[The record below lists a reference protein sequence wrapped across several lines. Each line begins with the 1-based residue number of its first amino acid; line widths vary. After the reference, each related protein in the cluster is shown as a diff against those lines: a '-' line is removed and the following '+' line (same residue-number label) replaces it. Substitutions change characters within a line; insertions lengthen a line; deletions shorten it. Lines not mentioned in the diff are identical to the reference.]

1 MINTESLPGLS
12 SQTLPERLNRIEIP
26 LGWVRTVEPLR
37 PYAKNLVLLLGT
49 SGTGRDSLLDEMR
62 RIDPSFQRIRRV
74 TTRPNRNDAESDRI
88 ISTPCTE
95 FMDGCRENTIVCQY
109 NYPVNQQWY
118 GIPTEELQKITSG
131 PAFLE
136 GTPELMALKTLLPE
150 SRLFVVVPGS
160 LEQIKS
166 QLITR
171 DTEMN
176 TETTRRYRQARREL
190 TSLITRLPRLI
201 AEQFVDG
208 VIANT
213 PPLSDSANRAL
224 DQIDRRCG
232 SDSVP
237 TKLLLDIQQYL
248 SEWRQS

>member
-1 MINTESLPGLS
+1 MMNTESLPGLS
-12 SQTLPERLNRIEIP
+12 GQTLPERLNRIEIP
-26 LGWVRTVEPLR
+26 LGWVRSVEPLR
-37 PYAKNLVLLLGT
+37 PYAKNLVLLLGA

-62 RIDPSFQRIRRV
+62 MIDPSFQRIRRV

-88 ISTPCTE
+88 ISTPRTE
-95 FMDGCRENTIVCQY
+95 FMDSCRENTIVCQY

-118 GIPTEELQKITSG
+118 GIPIQELQKITNG

-160 LEQIKS
+160 LEQIQS
-166 QLITR
+166 QLTSR
-171 DTEMN
+171 AREMDS
-176 TETTRRYRQARREL
+176 ETTRRYRQARREL
-190 TSLITRLPRLI
+190 TSLITRLPRLL
-201 AEQFVDG
+201 AEKIVDG

-213 PPLSDSANRAL
+213 PPLLDSANRAL
-224 DQIDRRCG
+224 DQIQKRSG
-232 SDSVP
+232 TDSIP
-237 TKLLLDIQQYL
+237 TQLMWDIQQYL